1 MLFYRLSQTK
11 AEMHPAP
18 MSTDS
23 SFNQIIHL
31 TKPTDSSTLFQNLS
45 RNPHPMSD
53 SKKNPNDSNGP
64 RDRLIR
70 AGIQV
75 FAQYGFEGTTT
86 RQLAGAAKVNQ
97 AAIPYYFGG
106 KEKLYHAVV
115 EHIVAQVA
123 PPRMA
128 AAEKCQDALA
138 DPATPRSVLA
148 GLLTDILHSLVDLIG
163 APEAIDYGRIIVRE
177 QLAPTAA
184 FNIVYEG
191 MIRHVHATV
200 SVLVGRLI
208 DAPADAQ
215 GTILRAH
222 ALLGQVFMFLAA
234 REAILRRLETP
245 ALSAEALDEIRRLI
259 AESIDRLKPVPADET
274 DSGKGTP

>member
-1 MLFYRLSQTK
+1 M
-11 AEMHPAP
+11 
-18 MSTDS
+18 
-23 SFNQIIHL
+23 
-31 TKPTDSSTLFQNLS
+31 
-45 RNPHPMSD
+45 PHSN
-53 SKKNPNDSNGP
+53 KNPNDSNGP
-64 RDRLIR
+64 RDRLIQ

-75 FAQYGFEGTTT
+75 FARYGFEGATT
-86 RQLAGAAKVNQ
+86 RQLAEAAGVNQ

-115 EHIVAQVA
+115 EHIVRQVA
-123 PPRMA
+123 PPRVA
-128 AAEKCQDALA
+128 AAQKCTEALA
-138 DPATPRSVLA
+138 DPRTPRAVL
-148 GLLTDILHSLVDLIG
+148 GRLLADILNSLVDLIS

-177 QLAPTAA
+177 QMAPTAA
-184 FNIVYEG
+184 FDIVYDG
-191 MIRHVHATV
+191 MIRHVHATA
-200 SVLVGRLI
+200 SALVGRLI
-208 DAPADAQ
+208 GAPADAP

-259 AESIDRLKPVPADET
+259 AESIDRLAPQSAAET